1 MTTIFTRIIDGE
13 IPGRFVWT
21 DDQCVAF
28 LSADPL
34 STGHTL
40 VVPRQEVDHWL
51 DLDPELAAHLM
62 RVSQQ
67 IGQAQRQA
75 FQPRRVGQMIQGF
88 EVPHCHV
95 HVWPVSSTSD
105 FDFANAD
112 HDPDQ
117 AVMDQAAQQIREALR
132 SAGHQEHV
140 PQD

>member
-21 DDQCVAF
+21 DDECVAF

-34 STGHTL
+34 STGHAL

-51 DLDPELAAHLM
+51 DLDPALAGHLM
-62 RVSQQ
+62 RVSQV
-67 IGQAQRQA
+67 IGRAQREIFEPQ
-75 FQPRRVGQMIQGF
+75 RVGQMIQGF

-95 HVWPVSSTSD
+95 HVWPVSSVED

-112 HDPDQ
+112 HDADQ
-117 AVMDQAAQQIREALR
+117 DAMDDAAERIRGGLREA
-132 SAGHQEHV
+132 GHEEHV
-140 PQD
+140 PQA